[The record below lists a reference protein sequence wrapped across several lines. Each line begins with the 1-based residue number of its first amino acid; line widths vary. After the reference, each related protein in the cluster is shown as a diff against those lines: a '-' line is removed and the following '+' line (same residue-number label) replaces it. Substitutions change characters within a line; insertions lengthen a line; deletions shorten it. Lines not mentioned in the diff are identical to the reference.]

1 MRSLILT
8 LVLVVS
14 SQVNAA
20 TAELGKYRAVDAET
34 NSIVATFELKANGTV
49 DFQVKSPDI
58 SPAITCSG
66 KYTVNGNEFATAL
79 TCSSQILPKANV
91 KIDISNVTAQSI
103 RSPKGAEVNVI
114 IDALGDEPVKYLLK
128 KVN

>member
-1 MRSLILT
+1 MRSLLLT

-14 SQVNAA
+14 TQVNAA
-20 TAELGKYRAVDAET
+20 TVELGKYRAVDAET
-34 NSIVATFELKANGTV
+34 NSVVATFELKANGTV

-58 SPAITCSG
+58 SPAITCTG
-66 KYTVNGNEFATAL
+66 KYAVNGNEFATDL

-103 RSPKGAEVNVI
+103 RSPKGAEVKVT
-114 IDALGDEPVKYLLK
+114 IDALGDEAVKYLLK
-128 KVN
+128 KND